1 MYVIYSLR
9 ECHYLKRTKKTSKIE
24 NLHCSLGLLP
34 QTMMVSSAGH
44 PVFQYCAK
52 LKLTKIVGQ
61 QSIYSLRG
69 GKGDADAP
77 IASPSLRAWVRE
89 HRFRTPSFELTDIGW
104 PAKKTL
110 SVPWDS
116 IWPPCGESLLL
127 LPDTPDFLCH
137 LFLASGNYT
146 VLTVTFPFKRRM
158 GYYIIQVYIP
168 CVFLVML
175 SWIVFW
181 MRPDDSA
188 SRLTVGIT
196 TILTI
201 VFLLGYTNGM
211 LPKVRLPTTK
221 NQDGMNHSVYRSPGN
236 IAPR

>member
-1 MYVIYSLR
+1 M
-9 ECHYLKRTKKTSKIE
+9 KR
-24 NLHCSLGLLP
+24 
-34 QTMMVSSAGH
+34 
-44 PVFQYCAK
+44 
-52 LKLTKIVGQ
+52 
-61 QSIYSLRG
+61 
-69 GKGDADAP
+69 
-77 IASPSLRAWVRE
+77 
-89 HRFRTPSFELTDIGW
+89 
-104 PAKKTL
+104 AKKTI
-110 SVPWDS
+110 SVPEDS
-116 IWPPCGESLLL
+116 IWPPCDESLLL
-127 LPDTPDFLCH
+127 PVTPDFLCH

-211 LPKVRLPTTK
+211 LPKVRLPTTTTAL
-221 NQDGMNHSVYRSPGN
+221 NHSVYRSIGN

>member
-1 MYVIYSLR
+1 MKVLS
-9 ECHYLKRTKKTSKIE
+9 
-24 NLHCSLGLLP
+24 
-34 QTMMVSSAGH
+34 Q
-44 PVFQYCAK
+44 
-52 LKLTKIVGQ
+52 
-61 QSIYSLRG
+61 
-69 GKGDADAP
+69 DAYR
-77 IASPSLRAWVRE
+77 SRYY
-89 HRFRTPSFELTDIGW
+89 LTDIVL
-104 PAKKTL
+104 TQYL
-110 SVPWDS
+110 V
-116 IWPPCGESLLL
+116 
-127 LPDTPDFLCH
+127 LPQ
-137 LFLASGNYT
+137 GNYT

-211 LPKVRLPTTK
+211 LPKVILCFLWLITEQSLRVSCVDLP
-221 NQDGMNHSVYRSPGN
+221 MNDRITRERKMLEGELEARTISLPVRRFKS
-236 IAPR
+236 R

>member
-1 MYVIYSLR
+1 MSLF
-9 ECHYLKRTKKTSKIE
+9 KRTKKTSKIE

-44 PVFQYCAK
+44 PVFQHCAK
-52 LKLTKIVGQ
+52 LRPTKIVGQ

-69 GKGDADAP
+69 GKGGADAP
-77 IASPSLRAWVRE
+77 ITSPSLRAWVRE
-89 HRFRTPSFELTDIGW
+89 HRFRTPSFELTDIGTSW
-104 PAKKTL
+104 PSKKTV

-116 IWPPCGESLLL
+116 IWPPCGESLL

-211 LPKVRLPTTK
+211 LPKVRLPTTT
-221 NQDGMNHSVYRSPGN
+221 NIGN

>member
-1 MYVIYSLR
+1 MKVLS
-9 ECHYLKRTKKTSKIE
+9 
-24 NLHCSLGLLP
+24 
-34 QTMMVSSAGH
+34 Q
-44 PVFQYCAK
+44 
-52 LKLTKIVGQ
+52 
-61 QSIYSLRG
+61 
-69 GKGDADAP
+69 DAYR
-77 IASPSLRAWVRE
+77 SRYY
-89 HRFRTPSFELTDIGW
+89 LTDIVL
-104 PAKKTL
+104 TQYL
-110 SVPWDS
+110 V
-116 IWPPCGESLLL
+116 
-127 LPDTPDFLCH
+127 LPQ
-137 LFLASGNYT
+137 GNYT

-211 LPKVRLPTTK
+211 LPKVILCFLWFITEQSLFDVMRASCVDLPVNDRITRERKMLEGELEARTISLPVRRFK
-221 NQDGMNHSVYRSPGN
+221 SR
-236 IAPR
+236 

>member
-1 MYVIYSLR
+1 MKVLS
-9 ECHYLKRTKKTSKIE
+9 
-24 NLHCSLGLLP
+24 
-34 QTMMVSSAGH
+34 Q
-44 PVFQYCAK
+44 
-52 LKLTKIVGQ
+52 
-61 QSIYSLRG
+61 
-69 GKGDADAP
+69 DAYR
-77 IASPSLRAWVRE
+77 SRYY
-89 HRFRTPSFELTDIGW
+89 LTDIVL
-104 PAKKTL
+104 TQYL
-110 SVPWDS
+110 V
-116 IWPPCGESLLL
+116 
-127 LPDTPDFLCH
+127 LPQ
-137 LFLASGNYT
+137 GNYT

-211 LPKVRLPTTK
+211 LPKVILCFLWLITEQSLRVSCVDLP
-221 NQDGMNHSVYRSPGN
+221 MNDRITRERKMLERELEARSISLPV
-236 IAPR
+236 RRFKSR

>member
-1 MYVIYSLR
+1 M
-9 ECHYLKRTKKTSKIE
+9 
-24 NLHCSLGLLP
+24 HCSLGLLP

-44 PVFQYCAK
+44 PVCQYCAK
-52 LKLTKIVGQ
+52 LKPSKIVGQ
-61 QSIYSLRG
+61 QRIYSMRG
-69 GKGDADAP
+69 GKGGT
-77 IASPSLRAWVRE
+77 ASPSLPAWVRV
-89 HRFRTPSFELTDIGW
+89 HRFRTPSFKLTGIGTSW
-104 PAKKTL
+104 PAKRTV

-116 IWPPCGESLLL
+116 IWPLCGESLLL
-127 LPDTPDFLCH
+127 RDTPDFLCH

-211 LPKVRLPTTK
+211 LPKVCLPTTK
-221 NQDGMNHSVYRSPGN
+221 NQDGMNHSVYRSIGN

>member
-1 MYVIYSLR
+1 MLS
-9 ECHYLKRTKKTSKIE
+9 
-24 NLHCSLGLLP
+24 
-34 QTMMVSSAGH
+34 Q
-44 PVFQYCAK
+44 
-52 LKLTKIVGQ
+52 
-61 QSIYSLRG
+61 
-69 GKGDADAP
+69 DAYR
-77 IASPSLRAWVRE
+77 SRYY
-89 HRFRTPSFELTDIGW
+89 LTDIVL
-104 PAKKTL
+104 TQYL
-110 SVPWDS
+110 V
-116 IWPPCGESLLL
+116 
-127 LPDTPDFLCH
+127 LPQ
-137 LFLASGNYT
+137 GNYT

-211 LPKVRLPTTK
+211 LPKVILCFLWFITEQSLLDVMRASCVDLRVNDRITRERKMLEGGLEARTISLPVRCFK
-221 NQDGMNHSVYRSPGN
+221 
-236 IAPR
+236 PR